1 MVLRVA
7 VASTDGKFINQH
19 FGHAPQFLIFD
30 IKDDGS
36 YEFLELRE
44 NAPSCSGGNHASGA
58 LKGTLDIIKDSQ
70 VVLVSQIGPGA
81 SQFLLSH
88 GIQPFMIPTF
98 IDEAL
103 KKLAERVSRTSIKAS
118 EDVNVEAVGS
128 TELNE

>member
-30 IKDDGS
+30 INDDGS

-44 NAPSCSGGNHASGA
+44 NAPSCTGGNHASGA

-103 KKLAERVSRTSIKAS
+103 NKLAARVTKTRIETSD
-118 EDVNVEAVGS
+118 DVVHEAAGNRS
-128 TELNE
+128 NE